1 MWVAGAACQMRALNI
16 YDLHQVFD
24 HGRRPTAR
32 RTTVNGFTL
41 MELLIVMAV
50 IAILML
56 IAIPTMGNMTR
67 YANEVSAQQSVR
79 AINMAQSQYNT
90 MYPSSGFACTLT
102 ALGGDPHSGPPTA
115 TSAEVLQTDLA
126 SGIKSGYQF
135 AISNCI
141 KNTASGSDRVTG
153 YTVLAQPL
161 TVGKSGNRTFCSD
174 ESGQI
179 KFDPT
184 GGTNC
189 TQNLGQ

>member
-1 MWVAGAACQMRALNI
+1 
-16 YDLHQVFD
+16 
-24 HGRRPTAR
+24 
-32 RTTVNGFTL
+32 

-90 MYPSSGFACTLT
+90 MYPSNGYACALT
-102 ALGGDPHSGPPTA
+102 ALGGDSHSGPPSA
-115 TSAEVLQTDLA
+115 TNAEVLQTGPGDWNQVGLPVLD
-126 SGIKSGYQF
+126 QQLHQEH
-135 AISNCI
+135 CVRERP
-141 KNTASGSDRVTG
+141 SDG
-153 YTVLAQPL
+153 LSILAQPL

>member
-1 MWVAGAACQMRALNI
+1 MICTNVLDDGHNRAT
-16 YDLHQVFD
+16 
-24 HGRRPTAR
+24 RRA
-32 RTTVNGFTL
+32 TVNGFTL

-90 MYPSSGFACTLT
+90 MYPSSGYACALT
-102 ALGGDPHSGPPTA
+102 ALGGDSHSGPPTA
-115 TSAEVLQTDLA
+115 TSAEVLQQDLA
-126 SGIKSGYQF
+126 TGIKSGYQF
-135 AISNCI
+135 SISNCT

-153 YTVLAQPL
+153 YQILAQPL

-174 ESGQI
+174 ETGQI

>member
-1 MWVAGAACQMRALNI
+1 MNSNR
-16 YDLHQVFD
+16 VFD
-24 HGRRPTAR
+24 DGHKRAAR
-32 RTTVNGFTL
+32 RATVNGFTL

-90 MYPSSGFACTLT
+90 MYPSSGFACNLT
-102 ALGGDPHSGPPTA
+102 ALGGDSHSGPPSA
-115 TSAEVLQTDLA
+115 TSAEVLTQDLA
-126 SGIKSGYQF
+126 TGIKSGYQF
-135 AISNCI
+135 SISNCT

-153 YTVLAQPL
+153 YSILAQPL